1 MYIGNRY
8 QFKEYDSYLINHENK
23 DSKELIL
30 EAATLVFPYVYK
42 EEKTVIFAGKGN
54 NGADGLSL
62 SCLMKKNNQDVCV
75 IFLGDVDNMQD
86 NIKFYLSSAI
96 ALGVQ
101 VYPAKE
107 IDETLETIIRNQLSS
122 ATLVVDAIFGFG
134 FIGSLAE
141 KENRCVTLIN
151 DFYQGRVL
159 SIDVPSGLDSDSGVV
174 ANNAIIADITVSFVA
189 CKLGFLNPAAKKY
202 LGQLTIEKLEV
213 DPTIED
219 KVGMAKYFT
228 DKDAINLINQRDFHE
243 HKYNRGKTLH
253 ITGCNQYKGA
263 SQLAAKGALTSG
275 VGLVSVCSNFK
286 VLSTINVALPE
297 VISIDEEKIKIA
309 KDIDNYKSTLF
320 GSGLGSHKNLKQ
332 QLEEILSYN
341 QNTTIIDGD
350 GINCIAQNLELL
362 HVKKGPV
369 ILTPH
374 FGEFRRLVPDTQ
386 DSTMAAIEFAKA
398 YDVIVILKGANTLIT
413 DGHNTYRNST
423 GNPAMATAGMG
434 DVLAGIV
441 SSFVAQGYGN
451 LNACLLAVYIHGLS
465 GDHLAENSY
474 TVLASSLADY
484 LPIVMKELLKKK
496 NKNDK

>member
-1 MYIGNRY
+1 
-8 QFKEYDSYLINHENK
+8 
-23 DSKELIL
+23 
-30 EAATLVFPYVYK
+30 
-42 EEKTVIFAGKGN
+42 
-54 NGADGLSL
+54 
-62 SCLMKKNNQDVCV
+62 
-75 IFLGDVDNMQD
+75 
-86 NIKFYLSSAI
+86 
-96 ALGVQ
+96 
-101 VYPAKE
+101 
-107 IDETLETIIRNQLSS
+107 
-122 ATLVVDAIFGFG
+122 
-134 FIGSLAE
+134 
-141 KENRCVTLIN
+141 
-151 DFYQGRVL
+151 
-159 SIDVPSGLDSDSGVV
+159 
-174 ANNAIIADITVSFVA
+174 
-189 CKLGFLNPAAKKY
+189 
-202 LGQLTIEKLEV
+202 
-213 DPTIED
+213 
-219 KVGMAKYFT
+219 
-228 DKDAINLINQRDFHE
+228 
-243 HKYNRGKTLH
+243 
-253 ITGCNQYKGA
+253 
-263 SQLAAKGALTSG
+263 
-275 VGLVSVCSNFK
+275 LVSVCSNFK

-309 KDIDNYKSTLF
+309 KDINNYTSTLF
-320 GSGLGSHKNLKQ
+320 GSGLGGHKNLKQ

-423 GNPAMATAGMG
+423 GNPAMASAGMG